1 MLPGRRDSL
10 FPLVEPHHA
19 GAAVMKVLVQNW
31 QYSRVPAGVQA
42 ADKTRVSVLAR
53 PILLTGQWSRNAQ

>member
-10 FPLVEPHHA
+10 FPLVEPHRA

-31 QYSRVPAGVQA
+31 QCSRVAAGVQA

-53 PILLTGQWSRNAQ
+53 PLLLDRPVE